1 MYKKIIKMMLV
12 LFLVLTLT
20 SCNNNNTDKPLIVT
34 TLFPQYDMAKNIVGD
49 KFDVVLLPNPG
60 SEIHDFEPTSRQISS
75 IKKSDLFI
83 FSSYE
88 IDSWLNNNAYRVSGD
103 KTVVLNLSTYLD
115 LEHEEEFDHDEHEH
129 DEHEHDEHEHE
140 HKHDHNHDHGD
151 LHYWT
156 DTTVYLELLEVVSN
170 RIAEIDYNNKDYY
183 LLNAKNY
190 SEKILTL
197 HNSFL
202 DFLNKT
208 ENKKIYFSG
217 HNALDSFSK
226 LYNIKITALV
236 DSIKPDADITSVQM
250 IRLINEI
257 KENNINYLFTE
268 ELSDPK
274 VSQTIK
280 NELKKKNQD
289 VTLLELHGYHNISKE
304 DNKNNITF
312 YDLLSRNVN
321 NLKEALKWI

>member
-1 MYKKIIKMMLV
+1 MFKKIMKMMLV
-12 LFLVLTLT
+12 LFLVLTLA
-20 SCNNNNTDKPLIVT
+20 SCNKNNTDKPLIIT

-75 IKKSDLFI
+75 IKKSSLFI

-88 IDSWLNNNAYRVSGD
+88 IDSWLNNNAYRVSGE
-103 KTVVLNLSTYLD
+103 KTIVLNLSTYLD

-129 DEHEHDEHEHE
+129 EHEHE
-140 HKHDHNHDHGD
+140 HDHGD

-170 RIAEIDYNNKDYY
+170 LIAEIDYNNKDYY

-202 DFLNKT
+202 DFLSIT
-208 ENKKIYFSG
+208 DNKKIYFSG

-226 LYNIKITALV
+226 LYNIEITALV
-236 DSIKPDADITSVQM
+236 DSIKPDADITSAQM